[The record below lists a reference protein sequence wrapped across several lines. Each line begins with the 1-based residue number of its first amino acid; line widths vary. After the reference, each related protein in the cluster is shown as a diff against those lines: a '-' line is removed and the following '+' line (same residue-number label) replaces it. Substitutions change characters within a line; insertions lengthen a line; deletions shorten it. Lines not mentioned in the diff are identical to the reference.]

1 MLARVTTAV
10 GAGTAF
16 SLAVFLP
23 IPGLFMVV
31 VAALLVIAAREWAQ
45 LCRFSPVVKTSYI
58 LILFILYS
66 LLIWINGQSTEL
78 LLGLVVFSFALWL
91 ISIPLLIFYS
101 RSQNLFS
108 NAWLMGFAGVIF
120 MLSASAGLVWLK
132 SLAQGE
138 WRVILLV
145 GLVAIADTFAFLA
158 GRKFGQ
164 KKLAVDISPAKTLE
178 GALGGVFGN
187 AALAGLMV
195 LAFDFSLKSNLL
207 LVTLIVGASL
217 FSIVGDLVESAIKR
231 SSGVKDSGDLL
242 PGHGGVLDR
251 IDGLLAATPYFVLAT
266 LLFSPLS

>member
-1 MLARVTTAV
+1 MLARVVTGV

-16 SLAVFLP
+16 SLAIFLS
-23 IPGLFMVV
+23 IPGLFMLV

-45 LCRFSPVVKTSYI
+45 LCRFSPLVKTSYI

-66 LLIWINGQSTEL
+66 LLIWVNRQSTEL
-78 LLGLVVFSFALWL
+78 LLGLVVVSFCLWL
-91 ISIPLLIFYS
+91 ASIPLLLFYS
-101 RSQNLFS
+101 KSQAVFS
-108 NAWLMGFAGVIF
+108 NAWLMGLVGVVF
-120 MLSASAGLVWLK
+120 MLSASGGLVWLK
-132 SLAQGE
+132 SLPQGE

-158 GRKFGQ
+158 GRKFG
-164 KKLAVDISPAKTLE
+164 KNKLAVDISPAKTLE
-178 GALGGVFGN
+178 GAFGGVLGN
-187 AALAGLMV
+187 AVLAGLMILV
-195 LAFDFSLKSNLL
+195 FDFSLKSNVL

-231 SSGVKDSGDLL
+231 CSGVKDSGDLL